1 MEQETDERVGQ
12 RAHFEWSRKC
22 ASRPEPAQNK
32 ISVRGERAREEEHGE
47 EATAHESREQNW
59 NAGVSTTERHE
70 QDKTISR
77 LTAPLLAAP
86 FFSSSPFA
94 GNESMCERPAGAHC
108 A

>member
-12 RAHFEWSRKC
+12 RAHFEWSGKY
-22 ASRPEPAQNK
+22 ASRPEPAQSK

-47 EATAHESREQNW
+47 EATPHKSREQNW
-59 NAGVSTTERHE
+59 NAGVITTERHE

-77 LTAPLLAAP
+77 PTAPSLAAP
-86 FFSSSPFA
+86 FFSSSLFA
-94 GNESMCERPAGAHC
+94 GNESMCECPSGAHC